1 MSNYVRLCPKNSAE
15 FLTFRREDFFAASI
29 ALFLNYR
36 NFYLIAGKSGIFFV
50 SLYQHHGDFLPPG
63 DEKRLFSLSS

>member
-1 MSNYVRLCPKNSAE
+1 MSNYVRLCPKNTVE
-15 FLTFRREDFFAASI
+15 FLTFRREVFFVAAPGRVAI
-29 ALFLNYR
+29 VRIFLSSLVNQ
-36 NFYLIAGKSGIFFV
+36 GFFSV